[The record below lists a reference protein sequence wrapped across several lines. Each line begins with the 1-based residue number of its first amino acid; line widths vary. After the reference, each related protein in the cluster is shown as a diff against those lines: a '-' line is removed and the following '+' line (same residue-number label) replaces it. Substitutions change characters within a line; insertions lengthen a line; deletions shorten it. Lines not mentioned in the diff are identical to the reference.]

1 MTRYL
6 YRWAPRCQVP
16 NPRPART
23 THSGPGMDPL
33 KAAPWRQWGPPGDA
47 GPAVPIEWAFE
58 TIEALMRQDS
68 ISSRTILRVRDGQG
82 VEADDWVVVEEPL
95 EIRVDGTS
103 IAVIMRTPGHDLEL
117 AAGFAL
123 TEGIARSAADIGTL
137 RHCRSGPEVG
147 DALNVIDIGLAPGVS
162 FRPDTLR
169 RNLMASA
176 ACGLCGKASL
186 EALA

>member
-1 MTRYL
+1 MGPPLSSAKRPPGADYAQRTGHGPSEGRAL
-6 YRWAPRCQVP
+6 EAGA
-16 NPRPART
+16 PAR
-23 THSGPGMDPL
+23 
-33 KAAPWRQWGPPGDA
+33 DA
-47 GPAVPIEWAFE
+47 GAPVPIQWAFE
-58 TIEALMRQDS
+58 AIEALMRQDS

-123 TEGIARSAADIGTL
+123 TEGIARSASDIGTL
-137 RHCRSGPEVG
+137 RQCRSGPEG
-147 DALNVIDIGLAPGVS
+147 GESLNVVDIGLTPGVS
-162 FRPDTLR
+162 FRSDTLR

-186 EALA
+186 EA

>member
-1 MTRYL
+1 
-6 YRWAPRCQVP
+6 
-16 NPRPART
+16 
-23 THSGPGMDPL
+23 
-33 KAAPWRQWGPPGDA
+33 
-47 GPAVPIEWAFE
+47 
-58 TIEALMRQDS
+58 MRQDS

-137 RHCRSGPEVG
+137 RQCRSGPEG
-147 DALNVIDIGLAPGVS
+147 GEALNVVDIGLAPGVS
-162 FRPDTLR
+162 FRSDTLR

-186 EALA
+186 EALATRARRIDSAVRVSREVLQSLPDRLLRSQASFQRTGALHAAGLFDSEGVLR